1 MFDGHWRSTVEKA
14 VDPVGH
20 TLRKIG
26 ITADLLTVSGILI
39 AGAAAV
45 VIGRGHLRLG
55 LALLVLSGLNDL
67 LDGPVAKAAG
77 TTSDRGAFFDS
88 VSDRVSDV
96 LLFSGIAWHLS
107 VTRPGS
113 QISMLPVAI
122 LGAALLISYQ
132 RAKAESLGFDA
143 KGGIMERAER
153 FIVISIGLFFSSILI
168 PVMWIMLAL
177 TIVTA
182 LQRFAKVWGQAS
194 ETVPNRDPGRLQ
206 SSVDQ

>member
-26 ITADLLTVSGILI
+26 ITADLLTISGILI

-194 ETVPNRDPGRLQ
+194 ETVPNSNPGRLQ

>member
-194 ETVPNRDPGRLQ
+194 ETVPNRNPGRLQ

>member
-14 VDPVGH
+14 VDPIGH
-20 TLRKIG
+20 SLRKVG
-26 ITADLLTVSGILI
+26 LTADVLTVSGILI

-45 VIGRGHLRLG
+45 VIGRGNLKLG
-55 LALLVLSGLNDL
+55 LLLLILSGLNDL

-77 TTSDRGAFFDS
+77 TTSARGAFFDS

-168 PVMWIMLAL
+168 PVMWVMLAL

-194 ETVPNRDPGRLQ
+194 ETVPDARPRREAT
-206 SSVDQ
+206 SR